1 MKKIILIAIILSL
14 FNLNDT
20 EAQVLTAVF
29 QKMKQTK
36 DSIQILDYKKTMS
49 ELEDVDTSRLNRIKA
64 ELEKYEREYK
74 DTILLAPPRFQIAE
88 DSICDLYTVAEKL
101 PQKMGGIYDQGLE
114 YIIKGKEKKA
124 YKYFEKIIKNK
135 KIIEKDKEHAYYQL
149 AHFDWFGS
157 FDRYY
162 NGTPSNIERKYNT
175 SFVGDVRHGF
185 DKANYKS
192 CLLMCGNPKL
202 VSYNLKLVVEKCCY
216 YLPQSESIYETEEC
230 TLAKKVFK
238 EACQADMINNVSLY
252 DIFHEKFYKG
262 KVFVNVYSQQT
273 LDDERL
279 SYIVRLSKC
288 LPYLSRMRQNPDVFD
303 IGKSAKE
310 LYSIGEKAYNEKDYI
325 KAFYCFSRGALFG
338 DIKSY
343 LKIYEVSEAQIKY
356 LYNTPKFSKYKS
368 ELYDLIDIRNCSW
381 SLMDYISDCKE
392 FSEFEIISKEVHSKI
407 NARNQEISHNLKE
420 HRKAKEA
427 KEEAKRE
434 RKRAIWLGILQGV
447 GQALASA
454 SNYYYMAN
462 QPQIANYS
470 SFSQINMPTYNS
482 NYDYLLDPRYAMAQV
497 NAEEQAEYQAAR
509 EGAQRV
515 GINLTID
522 EWRAIQGQAL
532 MDLKAQGI
540 DLIAEQNE
548 RNRKNRQEFRESLDQ
563 ERRERLNLIK
573 EDAARKYGVNFS
585 NTSSSNSPRTLSSNT
600 NNRNSNNV
608 PLNNGSFQNQSSY
621 NAQQNDSRQQ
631 YKREDVSSDDYKFEK
646 RVTLYIREAN
656 RNKIMFS
663 DKDLCRKGAVYYIK
677 IGNTYYLVNQ
687 QGGWGFNSSISY
699 GHQKLYFDK

>member
-1 MKKIILIAIILSL
+1 MKKIILISIILSL
-14 FNLNDT
+14 FNMNVT
-20 EAQVLTAVF
+20 EAQ
-29 QKMKQTK
+29 
-36 DSIQILDYKKTMS
+36 ILNYKKTMS
-49 ELEDVDTSRLNRIKA
+49 ELEHVDTSRLNRIKA
-64 ELEKYEREYK
+64 ELEKYERGEYK
-74 DTILLAPPRFQIAE
+74 DTILLTLPNFQLAE
-88 DSICDLYTVAEKL
+88 DSICDLYTVADKL

-202 VSYNLKLVVEKCCY
+202 VSYNLKLVVEKGCY
-216 YLPQSESIYETEEC
+216 YLSQSESIYETEDC
-230 TLAKKVFK
+230 SFVKIVFK

-252 DIFHEKFYKG
+252 DIFYEKFYKG
-262 KVFVNVYSQQT
+262 KVFGNVYSQQT
-273 LDDERL
+273 LDDARL

-310 LYSIGEKAYNEKDYI
+310 LYSIGERAYNEKDYI

-343 LKIYEVSEAQIKY
+343 LKIYEVSEAHIKY

-368 ELYDLIDIRNCSW
+368 ELDDLTDIKDCSF

-392 FSEFEIISKEVHSKI
+392 FSEFEIVSKEVHSKI
-407 NARNQEISHNLKE
+407 NARNQEISNNLKE
-420 HRKAKEA
+420 HWKAKKAKE
-427 KEEAKRE
+427 KAKRE
-434 RKRAIWLGILQGV
+434 RKRDIWLGILQGV

-462 QPQIANYS
+462 QQQIANYS

-522 EWRAIQGQAL
+522 EWRTIQGQAL

-573 EDAARKYGVNFS
+573 EDAARKYGANFS
-585 NTSSSNSPRTLSSNT
+585 NTSSSNSPRTLSST

-631 YKREDVSSDDYKFEK
+631 YKREDVSLDDYKFEK
-646 RVTLYIREAN
+646 HVTLYIREAN

-699 GHQKLYFDK
+699 GHQKLYFNK

>member
-20 EAQVLTAVF
+20 EAQILTAVF

-36 DSIQILDYKKTMS
+36 DSIQQLNYKKTMS

-64 ELEKYEREYK
+64 EFEKYAWEYK
-74 DTILLAPPRFQIAE
+74 DTILFTKNRFQLAE
-88 DSICDLYTVAEKL
+88 DCICDLYTVAEKL

-202 VSYNLKLVVEKCCY
+202 VSYNLKLVVEKGCY
-216 YLPQSESIYETEEC
+216 YLSQSESIYETEEC
-230 TLAKKVFK
+230 TFAKKVFK

-262 KVFVNVYSQQT
+262 KVFRNVSRQT

-368 ELYDLIDIRNCSW
+368 ELDDLIVIKNCSR

-392 FSEFEIISKEVHSKI
+392 FSEFEMISKEVHSKI

-420 HRKAKEA
+420 YWKAEEA

-434 RKRAIWLGILQGV
+434 RKRAIWSGILQGV

-462 QPQIANYS
+462 QQQIANYS
-470 SFSQINMPTYNS
+470 SFSPINMPTYNS
-482 NYDYLLDPRYAMAQV
+482 NYNYLLDPRYAMAQV

-522 EWRAIQGQAL
+522 EWRAIKGQAL

-573 EDAARKYGVNFS
+573 EDAARKYDVNFS
-585 NTSSSNSPRTLSSNT
+585 NTSSSNSPRTLSSYT

-608 PLNNGSFQNQSSY
+608 PLNNGSFQNQQSY

-663 DKDLCRKGAVYYIK
+663 DKDLCRKGNVYYIK
-677 IGNTYYLVNQ
+677 IGNTYYLVNK
-687 QGGWGFNSSISY
+687 QGAWGFNSSISY